1 MQTLKRH
8 LKDQAERLERMHREM
23 AGLKGAQSITTQQR
37 HKQHSSGPPLPT
49 PALRPLDAQLSI
61 ANRRAL
67 GMYDAR
73 FHSTQL

>member
-8 LKDQAERLERMHREM
+8 LKDQAERLERMHREVS
-23 AGLKGAQSITTQQR
+23 GLKGALSIATQQR
-37 HKQHSSGPPLPT
+37 HKQRSLALPPPT
-49 PALRPLDAQLSI
+49 PAMRPLEAQLSI
-61 ANRRAL
+61 ANRRQL